1 MDANADRNRE
11 LKAGALPVAGMTA
24 TVVGAVVGAV
34 VAAMPSAALAERIT
48 DYAPF
53 VYDTEAATVLYLEGD
68 INSQTDFRLGRA
80 LHAFPE
86 VETLVLS
93 SRGGTVYDGLSMSTT
108 IREYGLKTHIPAD
121 GECYSACAYM
131 FFAGVERG
139 SEGKLG
145 VHRLAGLGD
154 DITFGQEVLSEVFAS
169 LYSYGVPFEIV
180 LKMLQ
185 TPPERMFIYQPQEL
199 AALNLL
205 GPVGA
210 NPTPQTA
217 PQSAGAIAD
226 ALLASD
232 PGAFIAFLDK
242 RGSAPELTT
251 DQVGDPMIVFTEEG
265 EAEYLLF
272 YDCTD
277 NADCLAVQ
285 FYAGYQL
292 DNDVQ
297 LDVLNAWNGGLTRR
311 FTRAFVADDGSVNLE
326 MDIATSRDGISQRD
340 FRDLLGLW
348 LGRRSE
354 FESQIGF

>member
-1 MDANADRNRE
+1 MPPR
-11 LKAGALPVAGMTA
+11 ALPGAALVAAALA
-24 TVVGAVVGAV
+24 TVPV
-34 VAAMPSAALAERIT
+34 AALAERIT

-53 VYDTEAATVLYLEGD
+53 FHDTETATVLYLEGD

-108 IREYGLKTHIPAD
+108 IREYGLKTHIPAN
-121 GECYSACAYM
+121 GECFSACAYM

-169 LYSYGVPFEIV
+169 LYSHGVPFEIV

-185 TPPERMFIYQPQEL
+185 TPPERMFIYSPEEL
-199 AALNLL
+199 AAMNLL
-205 GPVGA
+205 GPVDA
-210 NPTPQTA
+210 SASPQPA
-217 PQSAGAIAD
+217 PQSTAPIAN
-226 ALLASD
+226 ALRASD
-232 PGAFIAFLDK
+232 PGSFVSFLEK

-251 DQVGDPMIVFTEEG
+251 DQVGDPMVIFYEEDQ
-265 EAEYLLF
+265 EEYLLF
-272 YDCTD
+272 YDCTES
-277 NADCLAVQ
+277 ADCLAVQ

-292 DNDVQ
+292 DDDVP
-297 LDVLNAWNGGLTRR
+297 LDVLNGWNGGLARR
-311 FTRAFVADDGSVNLE
+311 FTRAFVAEDGSINLE

-348 LGRRSE
+348 LVRKSE
-354 FESQIGF
+354 FEAQIGF

>member
-1 MDANADRNRE
+1 MIYRKNTLSGPARG
-11 LKAGALPVAGMTA
+11 LAGLAMVAVAGLA
-24 TVVGAVVGAV
+24 PL
-34 VAAMPSAALAERIT
+34 AAAAERIT

-53 VYDTEAATVLYLEGD
+53 YYDTENPGILSLEGD

-86 VETLVLS
+86 VETLLLS

-108 IREYGLKTHIPAD
+108 IHEYGLKTHIPAD

-169 LYSYGVPFEIV
+169 LYTYGVPFEIV

-185 TPPERMFIYQPQEL
+185 TPPERMFIYNPQEL
-199 AALNLL
+199 AAMNLL
-205 GPVGA
+205 GPAAAVA
-210 NPTPQTA
+210 ATQPAQPSTAAVDNTLKASNPGSFTA
-217 PQSAGAIAD
+217 
-226 ALLASD
+226 
-232 PGAFIAFLDK
+232 FFDK
-242 RGSAPELTT
+242 RGSTPELTT
-251 DQVGDPMIVFTEEG
+251 DQIGDPMVIFHEDG
-265 EAEYLLF
+265 SAEYLLF

-277 NADCLAVQ
+277 HVDCLAVQ

-292 DNDVQ
+292 DAPVSAEAVNT
-297 LDVLNAWNGGLTRR
+297 WNGSLSRR
-311 FTRAFVADDGSVNLE
+311 FTRAFVSEDGSVSLE
-326 MDIATSRDGISQRD
+326 MDIATSRDGISERD
-340 FRDLLGLW
+340 FRDLVGLW
-348 LGRRSE
+348 LLRKGE
-354 FESQIGF
+354 FEAQIGF

>member
-1 MDANADRNRE
+1 MDIRRQ
-11 LKAGALPVAGMTA
+11 GIGPSGTCGGTMRAGMT
-24 TVVGAVVGAV
+24 GAWI
-34 VAAMPSAALAERIT
+34 VAAAIVAPGAALAERIT

-53 VYDTEAATVLYLEGD
+53 IYDTETADVLYLEGD

-80 LHAFPE
+80 LHQFPD
-86 VETLVLS
+86 VRTLMLS
-93 SRGGTVYDGLSMSTT
+93 SNGGTVYDGLSMATT
-108 IREYGLKTHIPAD
+108 IREYELRTHIPA
-121 GECYSACAYM
+121 GGQCFSACAYM

-139 SEGKLG
+139 SEGQLG

-199 AALNLL
+199 AAMNLL
-205 GPVGA
+205 GAVGA
-210 NPTPQTA
+210 NPTPQPAAQPAT
-217 PQSAGAIAD
+217 GGGIANG
-226 ALLASD
+226 LLASD
-232 PGAFIAFLDK
+232 PEGFVAFLER

-251 DQVGDPMIVFTEEG
+251 DQVGDPMIIFQEEA
-265 EAEYLLF
+265 ETEYLLF

-285 FYAGYQL
+285 LYSGYQL
-292 DNDVQ
+292 DSEVS

-311 FTRAFVADDGSVNLE
+311 FTRAFRADDATVNLE
-326 MDIATSRDGISQRD
+326 MDVATSRDGISERD

-348 LGRRSE
+348 IQRKAE
-354 FESQIGF
+354 FEAEIGF

>member
-1 MDANADRNRE
+1 MDVWADRNRADRNKDMSPKKFPTT
-11 LKAGALPVAGMTA
+11 LAVAAVCSALPWA
-24 TVVGAVVGAV
+24 
-34 VAAMPSAALAERIT
+34 SLAERIG

-53 VYDTEAATVLYLEGD
+53 YYDTETPTVLYLEGD
-68 INSQTDFRLGRA
+68 INSQTDYRLGRA
-80 LHAFPE
+80 LHAYPE
-86 VETLVLS
+86 VETLMLS
-93 SRGGTVYDGLSMSTT
+93 SRGGTVYDGLSMSAT
-108 IREYGLKTHIPAD
+108 IHDAGLKTHIPAG
-121 GECYSACAYM
+121 GECFSACAYM

-185 TPPERMFIYQPQEL
+185 TPPERMFIYQPEEL

-210 NPTPQTA
+210 AAPPQPA
-217 PQSAGAIAD
+217 QQSSGTITN

-232 PGAFIAFLDK
+232 PDTFLSFLEK

-251 DQVGDPMIVFTEEG
+251 DQVGDPMIVFQEED

-272 YDCTD
+272 YDCTES
-277 NADCLAVQ
+277 ADCLAVQ
-285 FYAGYQL
+285 LYSGYQL
-292 DNDVQ
+292 DKGVP
-297 LDVLNAWNGGLTRR
+297 LDVINAWNGGLTRR
-311 FTRAFVADDGSVNLE
+311 FTRAFVAEDGSVNLE
-326 MDIATSRDGISQRD
+326 MDIATSRDGISERD

-348 LGRRSE
+348 LVRKSE
-354 FESQIGF
+354 FEGQIGF

>member
-1 MDANADRNRE
+1 M
-11 LKAGALPVAGMTA
+11 KAHALPGALA
-24 TVVGAVVGAV
+24 
-34 VAAMPSAALAERIT
+34 VAAFSTAQPLAAHAERIG

-53 VYDTEAATVLYLEGD
+53 YYDTETPTVLYLEGD
-68 INSQTDFRLGRA
+68 INSQTDYRLGRA

-86 VETLVLS
+86 VDTLMLS
-93 SRGGTVYDGLSMSTT
+93 SRGGTVYDALSMSAT
-108 IREYGLKTHIPAD
+108 IHEAGLKTHIPAG

-131 FFAGVERG
+131 FFAGVQRG

-185 TPPERMFIYQPQEL
+185 TPPERMFIYQPEEL

-205 GPVGA
+205 GPAGA
-210 NPTPQTA
+210 NATPQPAAQGTGGDTA
-217 PQSAGAIAD
+217 SVAN

-232 PGAFIAFLDK
+232 PGSFVSFFEK

-251 DQVGDPMIVFTEEG
+251 DQVGDPMIVFQEG
-265 EAEYLLF
+265 NAAEYLLF

-277 NADCLAVQ
+277 NTDCLAVQ
-285 FYAGYQL
+285 FYSGYQL
-292 DNDVQ
+292 DKDVP
-297 LDVLNAWNGGLTRR
+297 LDAINTWNGGLTRR
-311 FTRAFVADDGSVNLE
+311 FTRAFLADDGSVNLE
-326 MDIATSRDGISQRD
+326 MDIATNRDGISQRD

-348 LGRRSE
+348 LVRKGE
-354 FESQIGF
+354 FEAQIGF